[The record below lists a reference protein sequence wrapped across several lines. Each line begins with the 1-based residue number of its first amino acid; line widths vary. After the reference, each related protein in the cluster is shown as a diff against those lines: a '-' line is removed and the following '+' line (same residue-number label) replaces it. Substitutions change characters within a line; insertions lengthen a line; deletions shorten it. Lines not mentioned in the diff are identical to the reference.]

1 MTTRIEAPAISPIP
15 RGFGQLRDMSTMGAR
30 KRGRRRKP
38 KASVGSTSSCSSDST
53 SSKAQAKLPE
63 LFARLTLRQA
73 ANEERHCDAAGHSPS
88 AYEPCSEGELPKP
101 SRNDAN
107 KTRSSLDSAKPSSK
121 EESEAS
127 ASEVVENGTDIV
139 SEPEEIVN
147 EKPGPKT
154 LAESYVVDVVRRMR
168 EVLQEWGPS
177 REEDLLEALGRARAK
192 PVLEAYGT
200 LIAFLD
206 RYPEFRVLHEDLYTF
221 VYYQD
226 PDDEDE
232 EGGSSSLDKDG
243 ATAASSLASSAK
255 DSGEPRY
262 KAADVS
268 RTRRSRSSSSSSSC
282 YESALDGEEDDREPR
297 RCYPT
302 KVIWSQG
309 PSNPRY
315 QSRAR
320 RDGQQ
325 RCDAE
330 AQTGGWG
337 GRDRIIE
344 LELTLRRRDAK
355 IAELRE
361 RLKIL
366 RECHDRQVRQLR
378 TKIEKLLRRPPP
390 APPRSVARPK
400 SNRAAVNERKPTA
413 SDGTCAAQDLPQPR
427 RVFRRTSPPPRLKRE
442 KLSARPPLPS
452 PRPVSSVDKKFTTSA
467 VAKWT
472 PVLELYE
479 LPGSKSKAI
488 VPCSSVESGLGVSSR
503 QTKTEQLISR
513 TVQMVKKKQPNYTDQ
528 EIRRRVDHLRR
539 VQGGFSGMTFNA
551 IVALM
556 LGHLKTPPQ
565 VKR

>member
-15 RGFGQLRDMSTMGAR
+15 RSFGQLRDMSTMGAR

-88 AYEPCSEGELPKP
+88 ASEPCSEGELPKP

-192 PVLEAYGT
+192 PVVEAYGT

-232 EGGSSSLDKDG
+232 EGCSSSLDKDG
-243 ATAASSLASSAK
+243 ATTASSLASSAK
-255 DSGEPRY
+255 DGGEPRSSGA
-262 KAADVS
+262 KDPRILVIS
-268 RTRRSRSSSSSSSC
+268 RELGERASRG
-282 YESALDGEEDDREPR
+282 ATPRPR
-297 RCYPT
+297 RE
-302 KVIWSQG
+302 
-309 PSNPRY
+309 
-315 QSRAR
+315 
-320 RDGQQ
+320 DG
-325 RCDAE
+325 
-330 AQTGGWG
+330 G

-539 VQGGFSGMTFNA
+539 VQGGFSGDDLQRHRGTDA
-551 IVALM
+551 RPPEDAAASEALKT
-556 LGHLKTPPQ
+556 LGHSELQGQKQ
-565 VKR
+565 VFRRGA

>member
-1 MTTRIEAPAISPIP
+1 
-15 RGFGQLRDMSTMGAR
+15 MSTAIGAR

-38 KASVGSTSSCSSDST
+38 KLSVGSTSSCSSNFT
-53 SSKAQAKLPE
+53 SNVQAKLPE
-63 LFARLTLRQA
+63 LFARLTLRQS
-73 ANEERHCDAAGHSPS
+73 ANEDERHYRAARYRPPVSK
-88 AYEPCSEGELPKP
+88 PCSEGEVPKTP
-101 SRNDAN
+101 RGDAH
-107 KTRSSLDSAKPSSK
+107 KTRSSLDSTSSK
-121 EESEAS
+121 ECEAS
-127 ASEVVENGTDIV
+127 ASEVVENGSDFIR
-139 SEPEEIVN
+139 EAEEIVN
-147 EKPGPKT
+147 EKPGPKN
-154 LAESYVVDVVRRMR
+154 LAESYVVDVVRQMR

-177 REEDLLEALGRARAK
+177 QEKDLLEALGYARAK

-200 LIAFLD
+200 LIAFLG

-232 EGGSSSLDKDG
+232 EGGFSSLNKDG
-243 ATAASSLASSAK
+243 ATTASCLASSVK
-255 DSGEPRY
+255 DDGGSQYTEAGVR
-262 KAADVS
+262 KH
-268 RTRRSRSSSSSSSC
+268 RRSRSSSSSSSC
-282 YESALDGEEDDREPR
+282 YESALDGEEDDREQR

-302 KVIWSQG
+302 KVVWSQG

-315 QSRAR
+315 QSRAQQEV
-320 RDGQQ
+320 QQ
-325 RCDAE
+325 RCDAV
-330 AQTGGWG
+330 AQTQGWG
-337 GRDRIIE
+337 GRDRIVE

-366 RECHDRQVRQLR
+366 RECHARQVRQLH

-400 SNRAAVNERKPTA
+400 SNRAAVNERKPTT
-413 SDGTCAAQDLPQPR
+413 SDGTCAAQNLPQPR
-427 RVFRRTSPPPRLKRE
+427 RVFRQTSPPPRPKPE
-442 KLSARPPLPS
+442 KLSARPVVSS
-452 PRPVSSVDKKFTTSA
+452 PRPVPSVDKKFTTSA
-467 VAKWT
+467 AEKWT

-479 LPGSKSKAI
+479 LPRSKSKAT
-488 VPCSSVESGLGVSSR
+488 VPCSNVESSLGVSSR
-503 QTKTEQLISR
+503 QAKTEQLISR

-556 LGHLKTPPQ
+556 LGHLKTTPQ
-565 VKR
+565 AKR